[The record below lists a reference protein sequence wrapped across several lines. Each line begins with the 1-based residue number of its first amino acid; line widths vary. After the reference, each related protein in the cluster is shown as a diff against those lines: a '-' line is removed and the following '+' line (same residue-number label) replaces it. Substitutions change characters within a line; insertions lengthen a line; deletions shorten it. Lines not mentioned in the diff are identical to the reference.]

1 MYKLF
6 FKRFLDFILSFIIL
20 IIASPIILLTSILLL
35 VNNKGNPIFIQVRP
49 GKGNKTFS
57 IIKFKTMND
66 KTDING
72 NLLSDDIRLTKLG
85 KIIRK
90 SSIDELPQLINV
102 LKGDMSLVG
111 PRPLLVEYV
120 PLYNTE
126 QIRRHNVRPGITGWA
141 QTNGRNAISWER
153 KFELDLYYVNNVS
166 LLLDLKIALLTIK
179 KVIKRE
185 GINSDENTT
194 MLKFDGTN

>member
-1 MYKLF
+1 MYSKS
-6 FKRFLDFILSFIIL
+6 KRFLDIIIS
-20 IIASPIILLTSILLL
+20 IIVLFVVSPLLVLTSLLL
-35 VNNKGNPIFIQVRP
+35 YFNNNGTPFFVQIRP
-49 GKGNKTFS
+49 GKNNKLFS

-66 KTDING
+66 KKDVNG
-72 NLLSDDIRLTKLG
+72 NLLSDDKRLTKLG
-85 KIIRK
+85 KLIRK
-90 SSIDELPQLINV
+90 LSIDELPQLINV
-102 LKGDMSLVG
+102 LKGEMSLIG
-111 PRPLLVEYV
+111 PRPLLVEY
-120 PLYNTE
+120 LSIYNET
-126 QIRRHNVRPGITGWA
+126 QMQRHNVRPGITGWA